1 MSQCQYYNQITD
13 QVSVRPDRQPQGKA
27 KHIPPKPSSVTINI
41 YDHDDQHLIII
52 KLLISI
58 TILSVLRSFIIV
70 PIITT

>member
-1 MSQCQYYNQITD
+1 MSQCQHYNQITD

-41 YDHDDQHLIII
+41 YDHDDQHLII

-58 TILSVLRSFIIV
+58 TKLSVLRSFIIV

>member
-41 YDHDDQHLIII
+41 YDHDDQHLII

-58 TILSVLRSFIIV
+58 TIQSVLGSFIIV

>member
-27 KHIPPKPSSVTINI
+27 KHIPPKPSSVTINL
-41 YDHDDQHLIII
+41 YDYDDQHLII

-58 TILSVLRSFIIV
+58 RIQAVLRSFIIV
-70 PIITT
+70 AIITT

>member
-41 YDHDDQHLIII
+41 YDHDDQHLII

-58 TILSVLRSFIIV
+58 TIQAVLRSFIIV
-70 PIITT
+70 PIIPT